1 MAAAMASVARPMS
14 ETRLT
19 ARCTIY
25 CDWLVSLIIATG
37 VVFAWRGAW
46 NICDSLLLPQQPLWS
61 AAARLIGGSVLFVVA
76 CVIQPSLAAWARHH
90 DRTRCLWLVDALY
103 TYLSFWVSVLTWN
116 GVWYIYDQ
124 VVGIGLAPAPPDWA
138 HARQGAISHALG
150 LLLLGSLGALR
161 NSVAAPMVISSD
173 AVAPIFG
180 AGVTAGVGTWLNPF
194 ERLKRPPAVQSRG
207 DWHRAVGVPV
217 L

>member
-46 NICDSLLLPQQPLWS
+46 NICDALLLPEQPLWS

-124 VVGIGLAPAPPDWA
+124 VVGIGLAPARPTGRTRGR
-138 HARQGAISHALG
+138 ARLATCSGCCCSGRSARCATASPRRWSSPRTPSRRSLARVSRRAWALG
-150 LLLLGSLGALR
+150 STRLR
-161 NSVAAPMVISSD
+161 
-173 AVAPIFG
+173 G
-180 AGVTAGVGTWLNPF
+180 
-194 ERLKRPPAVQSRG
+194 
-207 DWHRAVGVPV
+207 
-217 L
+217 